1 MKMSVINNLKRVNS
15 GSAVAEFLIFT
26 LPFFTI
32 FLLLITIVQSR
43 SMAIAESKNL
53 ARQVIRAYVTSPN
66 EELASIRAYQVI
78 YLYKSTLSP
87 RALASRDIQ
96 LNISC
101 STYPCFSRGNKV
113 TATISVGSED
123 KAFASE
129 YVDLWR

>member
-1 MKMSVINNLKRVNS
+1 MKMSVINYLKRVNS

-78 YLYKSTLSP
+78 NLYKSTLSP

-101 STYPCFSRGNKV
+101 SKYPCFTRGNKV
-113 TATISVGSED
+113 TVTISVGPED
-123 KAFASE
+123 KASASE